1 MVSLTHLVS
10 QVRELW
16 HTLRVFR
23 RAAWKGSEYVE
34 QENELM
40 RMKRKSGK
48 SWRDLERETGIP
60 SSTIRNHIEGRVRP
74 KPEIVDALTDAMQPS
89 TGPWHTPVNSGTP
102 SPVDPQGIPQA
113 PQDIPQGVEMVP
125 TSTLAATRELYERQL
140 ASLEAQLAEA
150 KARIRRLTIALAVCV
165 IFFTLLMAFDI
176 LNRDVGWFRWS
187 LGFAASVRPAFR
199 LAWYRL

>member
-1 MVSLTHLVS
+1 M
-10 QVRELW
+10 
-16 HTLRVFR
+16 
-23 RAAWKGSEYVE
+23 E

-89 TGPWHTPVNSGTP
+89 AGPWHAPVS
-102 SPVDPQGIPQA
+102 PQGI

-125 TSTLAATRELYERQL
+125 ASTLAAIRELYERQL
-140 ASLEAQLAEA
+140 AQLERALLKSERRTKRLA
-150 KARIRRLTIALAVCV
+150 IALAVCV

-176 LNRDVGWFRWS
+176 LNRDVGWFRGS
-187 LGFAASVRPAFR
+187 LFFALGGVLP
-199 LAWYRL
+199 

>member
-1 MVSLTHLVS
+1 M
-10 QVRELW
+10 
-16 HTLRVFR
+16 
-23 RAAWKGSEYVE
+23 E

-74 KPEIVDALTDAMQPS
+74 RPEIVDALTDAMQPS
-89 TGPWHTPVNSGTP
+89 AGPWHTPVNSGTP
-102 SPVDPQGIPQA
+102 ASASPQN
-113 PQDIPQGVEMVP
+113 IPQGVVMVP
-125 TSTLAATRELYERQL
+125 ASTLAATRELYERQL

-150 KARIRRLTIALAVCV
+150 KARIRRLTIALALCV

-176 LNRDVGWFRWS
+176 LNRDVGWFRGS
-187 LGFAASVRPAFR
+187 LFFVLGGVLP
-199 LAWYRL
+199 

>member
-1 MVSLTHLVS
+1 M
-10 QVRELW
+10 
-16 HTLRVFR
+16 
-23 RAAWKGSEYVE
+23 E

-60 SSTIRNHIEGRVRP
+60 SSTIRNHMEGRVRP
-74 KPEIVDALTDAMQPS
+74 NPEIVDALTDAMQPS
-89 TGPWHTPVNSGTP
+89 AGPWHTPVNSGTP
-102 SPVDPQGIPQA
+102 APVSPQDIPQA
-113 PQDIPQGVEMVP
+113 PQGVEMVP
-125 TSTLAATRELYERQL
+125 ASTLAATRELYERQL

-150 KARIRRLTIALAVCV
+150 KARIRRLTIALALCV

-176 LNRDVGWFRWS
+176 LNRDVGWFRGS

-199 LAWYRL
+199 LAWCRL

>member
-1 MVSLTHLVS
+1 M
-10 QVRELW
+10 
-16 HTLRVFR
+16 
-23 RAAWKGSEYVE
+23 E

-60 SSTIRNHIEGRVRP
+60 SSTIRNHMEGRVRP

-89 TGPWHTPVNSGTP
+89 ADPWHTPVS
-102 SPVDPQGIPQA
+102 PQGI

-125 TSTLAATRELYERQL
+125 ASTLAAIRELYERQL
-140 ASLEAQLAEA
+140 AQLERALLKSERRTKRLA
-150 KARIRRLTIALAVCV
+150 IALAVCV

-176 LNRDVGWFRWS
+176 LNRDVGWFRGS
-187 LGFAASVRPAFR
+187 LFFALGGVLP
-199 LAWYRL
+199 